1 MTSPKKAK
9 KLLLRRLKAGGIG
22 LLTVVLLFFGVRLCS
37 RGGEEILGDAGEA
50 VDPGNMYGFS
60 LAEFAPTR
68 YQVKEGQAFGQVMD
82 ELGVPYPKV
91 AQLLDLSKGIFNP
104 RRWRA
109 GDAFGSSVR

>member
-9 KLLLRRLKAGGIG
+9 KVLARRLKAGGLG
-22 LLTVVLLFFGVRLCS
+22 LLAVILLFTLVRFCGS
-37 RGGEEILGDAGEA
+37 NSDEVLGDTGEA

-91 AQLLDLSKGIFNP
+91 AELLELSKGVFNP

-109 GDAFGSSVR
+109 GDA